1 MHDLGLTVQF
11 RALAENALCIFP
23 LASLIN
29 FLYKKWNALGYKLIA
44 LLINKPDSYFS
55 VISSVSWV
63 FCAATVSAYLVWK
76 CYVALVE

>member
-11 RALAENALCIFP
+11 RALAENALCSFP

-29 FLYKKWNALGYKLIA
+29 FLYKKWLGYKLIA

-55 VISSVSWV
+55 VISSVS
-63 FCAATVSAYLVWK
+63 
-76 CYVALVE
+76 